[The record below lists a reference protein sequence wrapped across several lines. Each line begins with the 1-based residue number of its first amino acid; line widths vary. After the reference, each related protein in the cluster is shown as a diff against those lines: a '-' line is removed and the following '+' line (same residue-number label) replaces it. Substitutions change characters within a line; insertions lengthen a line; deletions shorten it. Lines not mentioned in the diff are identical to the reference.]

1 MKIWLEIK
9 NPNNPSGMPITFE
22 KDISGQENYRNI
34 YKGLMDYLI
43 KDLSGSLIQEKAR
56 ELGFNQKGPD
66 VVVSLSPS
74 ENPTKMGSSL
84 EDFCL
89 LEVQDNNGDF
99 SCHAL
104 PPTGGLI
111 KTDVLA
117 DQTGYFDSSLPFGCL
132 EVSIYK
138 NRIRKDET
146 AFILYIDS
154 HSDGD
159 GIFAEK
165 IYKTLEEAE
174 AAFENIMATE
184 SGHHMGS
191 EILKKIGL

>member
-1 MKIWLEIK
+1 MKIWIEIK
-9 NPNNPSGMPITFE
+9 NKKYSGDRPITLE
-22 KDISGQENYRNI
+22 KDISGPENYRNI
-34 YKGLMDYLI
+34 YKSLMGYLI
-43 KDLSGSLIQEKAR
+43 GDHDGYLIQEKAE

-74 ENPTKMGSSL
+74 KNPAKMWSSL
-84 EDFCL
+84 KECL

-99 SCHAL
+99 SCHSL